1 MDECGAAFT
10 ERNTHLILSF
20 LFLKKKEQ
28 GNSTGVRWFLKVFIL
43 VNLF

>member
-20 LFLKKKEQ
+20 LF
-28 GNSTGVRWFLKVFIL
+28 F
-43 VNLF
+43 